1 MRILLALQTLRLH
14 APLRFHDRAA
24 GRARTRN
31 RPRRGQ
37 ALAPGR
43 VDSRSVA
50 KLGLDVPGLRMRE
63 GVETH
68 RRVERDLASALRNYL
83 AYLWFL
89 EPGLA
94 RAKKPRERSSG
105 NVPPSLRAAS
115 AAAAENALSLRFLES
130 KVGELE
136 RALPLSDSYRQLVV
150 EENPDAVVVSPLL
163 ERGVPQIGYLRAAR
177 ELGIPTGL
185 CVASWDNLTN
195 KGPLFGPIDLVTV
208 WNDSQKREAVEL
220 HRVPPE
226 RVAVTGAPLYD
237 KWFGLSPAMSR
248 ETFCRHVGLP
258 SDDPYLLYVCSSG
271 FIAPNEEE
279 WILRWIRRVRASAE
293 LADVPILVRPHPQK
307 ELSTELRAR
316 QASRSHS
323 GSRHPSAGW
332 SAGRDRGRPCRLLRR
347 DVSLGRCY
355 RREHERDDRRRV
367 YGTRYLHLA
376 RTPLPAD
383 TGRDAPLRTPPA
395 GRRRPRSCDEK
406 RRRPRSTPSR
416 ARCAATTPRR
426 RLRGRRSSSPTS
438 FAPRDSTNR
447 RLPASPTHWSR
458 SHPGRAVRPIPTRIL
473 HANGSIHSPPTS
485 SRSSTSARGAPSR
498 APRRSSAATVGGQ
511 RRSHLLDRPRTGAS
525 ARERVSRSGP
535 EASRSA

>member
-1 MRILLALQTLRLH
+1 MRILLALRH
-14 APLRFHDRAA
+14 S
-24 GRARTRN
+24 GYTRHFGSTIELLGE
-31 RPRRGQ
+31 RGHEIVLVLGKHWRQ
-37 ALAPGR
+37 DESIQGA
-43 VDSRSVA
+43 VA
-50 KLGLDVPGLRMRE
+50 KLGLDVPGLRIRE

-226 RVAVTGAPLYD
+226 RARVTGAPLYD

-258 SDDPYLLYVCSSG
+258 STIPICFTSVRRGSSRRTRRNG
-271 FIAPNEEE
+271 FCAGSG
-279 WILRWIRRVRASAE
+279 AFE
-293 LADVPILVRPHPQK
+293 LA
-307 ELSTELRAR
+307 
-316 QASRSHS
+316 
-323 GSRHPSAGW
+323 PS
-332 SAGRDRGRPCRLLRR
+332 SPMCRF
-347 DVSLGRCY
+347 SCG
-355 RREHERDDRRRV
+355 
-367 YGTRYLHLA
+367 
-376 RTPLPAD
+376 RTPKRSCPPAPRPS
-383 TGRDAPLRTPPA
+383 GVSQPLR
-395 GRRRPRSCDEK
+395 E
-406 RRRPRSTPSR
+406 
-416 ARCAATTPRR
+416 
-426 RLRGRRSSSPTS
+426 SSS
-438 FAPRDSTNR
+438 
-447 RLPASPTHWSR
+447 
-458 SHPGRAVRPIPTRIL
+458 I
-473 HANGSIHSPPTS
+473 
-485 SRSSTSARGAPSR
+485 RG
-498 APRRSSAATVGGQ
+498 V
-511 RRSHLLDRPRTGAS
+511 
-525 ARERVSRSGP
+525 VSKP
-535 EASRSA
+535 

>member
-1 MRILLALQTLRLH
+1 MRILLALRH
-14 APLRFHDRAA
+14 S
-24 GRARTRN
+24 GYTRHFGSTIELLGE
-31 RPRRGQ
+31 RGHEIVLVLGKHWRQ
-37 ALAPGR
+37 DESIQGA
-43 VDSRSVA
+43 VA
-50 KLGLDVPGLRMRE
+50 KLGLDVPGLRMRD

-105 NVPPSLRAAS
+105 NVPPSLRTAS

-130 KVGELE
+130 KVAELE
-136 RALPLSDSYRQLVV
+136 RALPLADSYRQLVV

-237 KWFGLSPAMSR
+237 KWFGLSPARSR

-258 SDDPYLLYVCSSG
+258 SDAPYLLYVCSSG
-271 FIAPNEEE
+271 FIAPNEEA
-279 WILRWIRRVRASAE
+279 WILRWVRHVRGSAE

-307 ELSTELRAR
+307 ELSTESAPVRRLAAIPGVVIHPRGGQ
-316 QASRSHS
+316 QAVTEGALADYFDSMYHS
-323 GSRHPSAGW
+323 AAVIGVNTSAMID
-332 SAGRDRGRPCRLLRR
+332 AAFTGRGIYTL
-347 DVSLGRCY
+347 
-355 RREHERDDRRRV
+355 
-367 YGTRYLHLA
+367 LA
-376 RTPLPAD
+376 RRFQPTQEGMLHFGHLLQAGGGLVHATRSAD
-383 TGRDAPLRTPPA
+383 DHVEALA
-395 GRRRPRSCDEK
+395 
-406 RRRPRSTPSR
+406 
-416 ARCAATTPRR
+416 
-426 RLRGRRSSSPTS
+426 
-438 FAPRDSTNR
+438 
-447 RLPASPTHWSR
+447 
-458 SHPGRAVRPIPTRIL
+458 RAVRGDDSEEAATRAQRFLADFIRPQGL
-473 HANGSIHSPPTS
+473 DQPSTPRLADALESLA
-485 SRSSTSARGAPSR
+485 SR
-498 APRRSSAATVGGQ
+498 PRRPPHPHPDPPREWLDSLAADLEPLFHIRKGRSIASSKAVV
-511 RRSHLLDRPRTGAS
+511 RRD
-525 ARERVSRSGP
+525 ARSP
-535 EASRSA
+535 KAKPPSRSA